1 MKEFENIVSSKKV
14 RLTAG
19 VIGALVL
26 TLLIFHVGVVFG
38 SHRNSFGG
46 PSGRPDM
53 VPGFRPPFFPGDF
66 ALPHGFIPNAHGA
79 VGAITAIT
87 LPTLT
92 METREGTSKTIL
104 VSTSTIIQNGEN
116 PKNVTLSVG
125 GQIIV
130 LGDTDSEG
138 RIGAKIIRMLPALMP
153 RP

>member
-14 RLTAG
+14 RLTVG
-19 VIGALVL
+19 IIGTLILA
-26 TLLIFHVGVVFG
+26 LLIFHAGVVFG

-46 PSGRPDM
+46 PSDRPGMGR
-53 VPGFRPPFFPGDF
+53 GFRPPFMPDGFEMPR
-66 ALPHGFIPNAHGA
+66 GFIPNKHGA
-79 VGAITAIT
+79 VGVITAIT

-104 VSTSTIIQNGEN
+104 VSTSTMIQNGED
-116 PKNVTLSVG
+116 PKNATLSVG
-125 GQIIV
+125 AHIIV

-138 RIGAKIIRMLPALMP
+138 WIGAKIIRMLPALMP